1 MDDQSAR
8 YHIRKL
14 WPLDTT
20 AFRRHL
26 LRLDPD
32 TRHSRFGTMVSDHFL
47 ENYADT
53 ARRIGTVIFGAFIGP
68 EMHASAELRAL
79 HVMGD
84 ATAEA
89 AFAVEQDHQHHG
101 LGSILMDRLVTA
113 ARNRGIGQ
121 VHMICARDNS
131 RMQRLAEKF
140 GARIHS
146 DHGDV
151 LGEIEPET
159 MTPLSIL
166 DEAMHD
172 TADFVTAVLDWRPG
186 VAA

>member
-1 MDDQSAR
+1 MDDQTAR
-8 YHIRKL
+8 FHIRKL
-14 WPLDTT
+14 WPLDTA

-32 TRHSRFGTMVSDHFL
+32 TRHERFGTMVSDHFL
-47 ENYADT
+47 ETYANT

-68 EMHASAELRAL
+68 DMHASAELRAL

-89 AFAVEQDHQHHG
+89 AFAVEKNHQHHG
-101 LGSILMDRLVTA
+101 LGSILMDRIVAA

-131 RMQRLAEKF
+131 RMQHLAEKF
-140 GARIHS
+140 GARINN
-146 DHGDV
+146 DHGEM
-151 LGEIEPET
+151 LGKIAPEA
-159 MTPLSIL
+159 MTPLSLL

-172 TADFVTAVLDWRPG
+172 TTDFVTAVFDWRPG
-186 VAA
+186 HAA